1 MAVLALAGVFQINRR
16 SALGAAYLADLR
28 PDPLEFRRSQAAN
41 KLLLPQELKEGREA
55 PVAPQAPEIGEPPR
69 LAQVEAE
76 RKCIAAARATQM
88 VCHRLTG
95 VTQVGTNFLEQF
107 DNSSGRELDASQ
119 VVEPDSGAGK
129 AEIHPHGAMVVLF
142 EILGLHR
149 LSTVRAGDR
158 GKGINVGHGVA
169 SRQGRRVTKG

>member
-55 PVAPQAPEIGEPPR
+55 PVAPQAPEIGEAPR

-95 VTQVGTNFLEQF
+95 VTQVGMNFLEQF

-158 GKGINVGHGVA
+158 GKDINVGHGVA
-169 SRQGRRVTKG
+169 SRQGRRVMKG